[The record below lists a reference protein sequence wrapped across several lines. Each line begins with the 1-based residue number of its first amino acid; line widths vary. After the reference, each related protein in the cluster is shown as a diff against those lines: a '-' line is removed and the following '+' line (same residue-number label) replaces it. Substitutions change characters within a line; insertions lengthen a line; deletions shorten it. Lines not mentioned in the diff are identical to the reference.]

1 MKELTDLEI
10 CKRIAEIEGVHVF
23 SEGGEL
29 FVPDYEAS
37 LDLGY
42 DEDKEYNPLTDDAL
56 CFKLMV
62 KYSVDIQQGKS
73 MSIAK
78 IYDDPEDDPL
88 SEICFYH
95 EDVTHNK
102 AICLA
107 IIESQEGT

>member
-10 CKRIAEIEGVHVF
+10 CQRIAEIEGRVISGVGSLNVF
-23 SEGGEL
+23 VKCE
-29 FVPDYEAS
+29 PS
-37 LDLGY
+37 LIGNEQY
-42 DEDKEYNPLTDDAL
+42 DPLTDDAL